1 MASVPRAQWVMIGAI
16 AAAVPLSI
24 CEALYPDNT
33 WLQVGPVAVG
43 LLLAPGLL
51 RRWPVSNLAA
61 GCITAFILL
70 HLFAATWSYSYVP
83 YQRWSQHL
91 GVDVDG
97 ALGWNRN
104 MFDRLAHFAFGV
116 LTMPVSSEILLR
128 HGKVRRRLAIS
139 FAMIFVLGMC
149 CLYEVFEWSL
159 TMTLSPAD
167 AGAYNGEQGD
177 AFDSQK
183 DMTSAAVGALVAL
196 PWAILIARRE
206 SHPDT

>member
-1 MASVPRAQWVMIGAI
+1 MIGAI

-24 CEALYPDNT
+24 YEALYPANT
-33 WLQVGPVAVG
+33 WLQVGPVAAS
-43 LLLAPGLL
+43 LLLVPGLL
-51 RRWPVSNLAA
+51 RRWPLSNVAA

-70 HLFAATWSYSYVP
+70 HLFGATWSYSYVP

-91 GVDVDG
+91 GVDADG

-104 MFDRLAHFAFGV
+104 MLDRLVHFAFGV
-116 LTMPVSSEILLR
+116 LTMPVCSEILLR
-128 HGKVRRRLAIS
+128 HGKVSRRLAIS
-139 FAMIFVLGMC
+139 FATLFVLGTS

-177 AFDSQK
+177 SFDSQK
-183 DMTSAAVGALVAL
+183 DMAAAAVGALVAL
-196 PWAILIARRE
+196 PWANLVARRE
-206 SHPDT
+206 SNPGYTRDR